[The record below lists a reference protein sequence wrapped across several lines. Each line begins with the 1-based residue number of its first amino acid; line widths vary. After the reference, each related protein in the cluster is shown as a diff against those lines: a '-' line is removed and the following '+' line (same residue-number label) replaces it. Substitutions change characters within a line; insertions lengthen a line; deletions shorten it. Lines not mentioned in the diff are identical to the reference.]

1 MTANP
6 VPLVLVV
13 EPDSIQRDLIHLCL
27 SSIGC
32 DVILAQ
38 SPDQVIPLI
47 SKKFPSMLILDTFIP
62 DSSGLE
68 ILNDLKQTKY
78 FKNIIVLLIS
88 SFGFPDIIQKAKKIG
103 VYEFLIKPIDSIEF
117 SKRVKTLLKIN

>member
-1 MTANP
+1 MTENP

-27 SSIGC
+27 SRIGC

-62 DSSGLE
+62 GSSGLE